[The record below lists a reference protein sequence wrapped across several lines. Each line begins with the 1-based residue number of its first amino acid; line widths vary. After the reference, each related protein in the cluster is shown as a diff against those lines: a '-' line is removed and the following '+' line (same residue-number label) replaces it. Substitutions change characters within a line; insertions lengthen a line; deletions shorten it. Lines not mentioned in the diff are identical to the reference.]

1 MPETWK
7 QRIGAFAVGRSW
19 ELLLLAILVATV
31 VYNASQSSVYL
42 DVDNFV
48 NLFHLSIEKVI
59 VAVIMAFVIVN
70 GEVDLSVASVMAM
83 SAAVMATV
91 HDALSWPFALAILS
105 ALVAG
110 TAAGLLQGLIV
121 ARTGLPSLVVTLAGL
136 IGFRGV
142 ARVLMEDTSVGGFP
156 GWFGDLGGRSGLV
169 GPVPFSVT
177 VFFVLLL
184 AGGVVLHR
192 TAFGRSVFVIG
203 NNAEVARYSGV
214 EVARVKLLLFT
225 TSGFVAAAAGVL
237 YAARLGSVRASIAS
251 GYELDIITM
260 VLLGGV
266 SIFGGKG
273 TMTGVALAVFTVLNI
288 RNGLG
293 LANVGGATQT
303 GAVGALLI
311 LSVLARNLLD
321 QVLARIPGNG
331 AGTRNDGSTDPGPEP
346 LDPLVRP
353 VAPAARSNGQAESA
367 GTGSV
372 LTDVQT
378 QPKEGDK

>member
-7 QRIGAFAVGRSW
+7 HRIRAFAVGRSW
-19 ELLLLAILVATV
+19 ELLLLTILAATV
-31 VYNASQSSVYL
+31 IYNADQSPVYL

-59 VAVIMAFVIVN
+59 VAVIMAFVIIN

-83 SAAVMATV
+83 AAAVLATV
-91 HDALSWPFALAILS
+91 HDATSWPFWLAILA
-105 ALVAG
+105 ALAAG
-110 TAAGLLQGLIV
+110 TAAGFLQGLIV

-142 ARVLMEDTSVGGFP
+142 ARVLMEDASVGGFP
-156 GWFGDLGGRSGLV
+156 DWFGDMGSRSGLV
-169 GPVPFSVT
+169 GPVPFSVM

-184 AGGVVLHR
+184 VGGVVLHN

-203 NNAEVARYSGV
+203 NNADVARYSGLD
-214 EVARVKLLLFT
+214 VARVKLLLFT
-225 TSGFVAAAAGVL
+225 TSGFVASVAGVL

-273 TMTGVALAVFTVLNI
+273 TMMGVALAVFTVLNI

-311 LSVLARNLLD
+311 VSVLARNLLD
-321 QVLARIPGNG
+321 FILAHLPGNG
-331 AGTRNDGSTDPGPEP
+331 AGTRSDGTTDPGPAPPEP
-346 LDPLVRP
+346 AEMVA
-353 VAPAARSNGQAESA
+353 APAARPNGETARA
-367 GTGSV
+367 ATGSV